1 MEKDLHN
8 DYFKSA
14 LFQNFENE
22 AIEAP
27 DVAWNNIEKELFT
40 KKKKLGFFWF
50 TSILVGGLIILG
62 SYFLFFQNP
71 SEKLL
76 SKKPQTKDSAIDS
89 KKSKAQN
96 AIQNKNIAEKTTK
109 ININNDFETTKST
122 FTIPEKQ
129 KTSVQ
134 KTSIA
139 EIVINTSAAISI
151 SSIIAQ
157 KTDTENSNQ
166 ASETSNDTNRHQFQL
181 VRFPYLRP
189 VLAVSALTLKTI
201 IAKEFDNNNNCN
213 QRISFQA
220 SVNKGINARTID
232 GEFNTQSMKSKTIG
246 ERRIPTSLTQYQF
259 GFNYHLNDKF
269 AINSGMNFGKS
280 TFQSR
285 WFYRQFYFENGET
298 TVELKTLNGEATL
311 DNEEIVTEIATGD
324 TVLYKLRANYSS
336 SFFSLPIGFTY
347 NFNQNRLSPF
357 IRYAVSLDFHQSPTI
372 SLDIQKNGDL
382 NNYDLKFQNN
392 TIRFAM
398 QQSVSVG
405 IDYKINKNWS
415 AILESKLAIPVSK
428 INVASDYKLKS
439 SYLTLGVG
447 IKYTLPCTIKKQKK

>member
-1 MEKDLHN
+1 MEKDFNN
-8 DYFKSA
+8 DKFKGA

-22 AIEAP
+22 AIKAP
-27 DVAWNNIEKELFT
+27 DFAWNNIEKELFSQ
-40 KKKKLGFFWF
+40 KKKTGFYWF
-50 TSILVGGLIILG
+50 SSIMIVCLLSAG

-76 SKKPQTKDSAIDS
+76 SKKFSMKELSIDS
-89 KKSKAQN
+89 DRSKPQN
-96 AIQNKNIAEKTTK
+96 VDKNKNETKKITEIATNK
-109 ININNDFETTKST
+109 DFETTNST
-122 FTIPEKQ
+122 YTIPSKQ

-134 KTSIA
+134 RSSNT
-139 EIVINTSAAISI
+139 EIVNNTSEAVSI
-151 SSIIAQ
+151 SSMTAN
-157 KTDTENSNQ
+157 KTDAENSNQ
-166 ASETSNDTNRHQFQL
+166 AFETPIDTNRNQFQL
-181 VRFPYLRP
+181 FRFPYLRP
-189 VLAVSALTLKTI
+189 VLAVSVITLKTI
-201 IAKEFDNNNNCN
+201 ITKTIDKNCI

-220 SVNKGINARTID
+220 SVNKGINIRTID

-246 ERRIPTSLTQYQF
+246 ERRIPTILKQYQF
-259 GFNYHLNDKF
+259 GMNYHLNEKF
-269 AINSGMNFGKS
+269 AINSGMNFGKT

-336 SFFSLPIGFTY
+336 SFFSLPIGFSY

-372 SLDIQKNGDL
+372 SLDIQKNGAL
-382 NNYDLKFQNN
+382 NNYDLKFQDN
-392 TIRFAM
+392 TIRFAL
-398 QQSVSVG
+398 QQIASVG
-405 IDYKINKNWS
+405 FDYKINKNWS

-428 INVASDYKLKS
+428 INVGTNYKLKS
-439 SYLTLGVG
+439 TYLTLGIG
-447 IKYTLPCTIKKQKK
+447 IKYTLPCTYQKQKK